1 MGLIDRFIKTE
12 KRSLENP
19 NIPVSA
25 DDFLHIMGWGNYS
38 SAAGITVNT
47 DNALGVPAVWAAVNF
62 ISGTLA
68 SLPLEVHRRTDVGF
82 ELVRDGVG
90 AWLDRAVNP
99 TLSSFAWRKYIFEQV
114 LTGGRAVTLIVRNGA
129 GTVTDLVPLDTS
141 NLHVYETNDCM
152 DCQTA
157 SSSKSSNGTLF
168 TIDRQARPFFFSTT
182 WVTISSPS
190 SQRYS
195 VKWWFS

>member
-25 DDFLHIMGWGNYS
+25 DDLLHIMGWGNYS

-90 AWLDRAVNP
+90 AWLDR
-99 TLSSFAWRKYIFEQV
+99 V
-114 LTGGRAVTLIVRNGA
+114 LW
-129 GTVTDLVPLDTS
+129 
-141 NLHVYETNDCM
+141 HC
-152 DCQTA
+152 
-157 SSSKSSNGTLF
+157 
-168 TIDRQARPFFFSTT
+168 
-182 WVTISSPS
+182 
-190 SQRYS
+190 
-195 VKWWFS
+195 

>member
-47 DNALGVPAVWAAVNF
+47 DNALRVPAVWAAVNF

-68 SLPLEVHRRTDVGF
+68 SLPLEVYRRTDAGR
-82 ELVRDGVG
+82 ELVRDGIG
-90 AWLDRAVNP
+90 A
-99 TLSSFAWRKYIFEQV
+99 
-114 LTGGRAVTLIVRNGA
+114 
-129 GTVTDLVPLDTS
+129 
-141 NLHVYETNDCM
+141 
-152 DCQTA
+152 
-157 SSSKSSNGTLF
+157 
-168 TIDRQARPFFFSTT
+168 
-182 WVTISSPS
+182 
-190 SQRYS
+190 
-195 VKWWFS
+195 

>member
-68 SLPLEVHRRTDVGF
+68 SLPLEVHRRTDLGF
-82 ELVRDGVG
+82 ELVRNGVG
-90 AWLDRAVNP
+90 AWLDRAVN
-99 TLSSFAWRKYIFEQV
+99 TLPRK
-114 LTGGRAVTLIVRNGA
+114 
-129 GTVTDLVPLDTS
+129 
-141 NLHVYETNDCM
+141 
-152 DCQTA
+152 
-157 SSSKSSNGTLF
+157 SKS
-168 TIDRQARPFFFSTT
+168 QAKRGRPKGSTNT
-182 WVTISSPS
+182 TKKSKPTAFQNSS
-190 SQRYS
+190 
-195 VKWWFS
+195 